1 MRVIYFCKYRYSVG
15 CAGAMNDAPR
25 TIPADSLLVYFTGL
39 DERLHP
45 DFLLSG
51 LDYDLD
57 ETISNAAVGRVNPTS
72 LETIR
77 VDDLRKPV
85 KRSLE
90 MVRDQVQHVPRLFDG
105 IVGLSPGNGRAVYH
119 PVPFDFVDLAL
130 FVENK
135 VSAWQRTGRQTPFPF
150 VRFNPYLPFTPLQC
164 VYILYH
170 GERKLDVLL
179 REALKKRDY
188 KRVEEINTQG
198 PAMWAAR
205 VRVLSALNG
214 RQLLNEA
221 ALNYLDRTGPSSN
234 PESSFAPERPQ
245 PPQPPAS
252 ASSALRRRANPKAAS
267 KPKPKSRTP
276 LGPKPKPRTLTKKK

>member
-1 MRVIYFCKYRYSVG
+1 
-15 CAGAMNDAPR
+15 MNDAPR
-25 TIPADSLLVYFTGL
+25 TIPADSLRVYFT
-39 DERLHP
+39 RLAEAFHP

-57 ETISNAAVGRVNPTS
+57 EAISSAAVGRVNPTS

-90 MVRDQVQHVPRLFDG
+90 MLRDQVQDVPRLFDG
-105 IVGLSPGNGRAVYH
+105 IVGLNPGNGRLVYH

-130 FVENK
+130 FVETK
-135 VSAWQRTGRQTPFPF
+135 VSAWKRQSDDMRRRDEIPPPLF
-150 VRFNPYLPFTPLQC
+150 VRFNPYPPFTPLQC

-179 REALKKRDY
+179 RQALLKHDY

-198 PAMWAAR
+198 PAMWSAR
-205 VRVLSALNG
+205 VRVLSALGN
-214 RQLLNEA
+214 RLNEA
-221 ALNYLDRTGPSSN
+221 AFAYLDRTGPSSDTRQ
-234 PESSFAPERPQ
+234 SSFAP
-245 PPQPPAS
+245 
-252 ASSALRRRANPKAAS
+252 ASSTLRRRAKPKPAS
-267 KPKPKSRTP
+267 KTKPKPKTALKP
-276 LGPKPKPRTLTKKK
+276 KPKPKPRTLKK